1 MSALFC
7 RVLTQI
13 FYQLVTIY
21 SDNFIRI
28 RSGFIAYLSNI
39 DPLGKLGVN
48 TRHGVISHNY
58 HAISSLKAKQQ
69 HIMYIKN

>member
-28 RSGFIAYLSNI
+28 RSGFIAYISNI
-39 DPLGKLGVN
+39 DA
-48 TRHGVISHNY
+48 TRQVRSKHRAWSDIT
-58 HAISSLKAKQQ
+58 
-69 HIMYIKN
+69 

>member
-21 SDNFIRI
+21 SDNFIKI
-28 RSGFIAYLSNI
+28 RSGFIADISNI
-39 DPLGKLGVN
+39 DATQLIRSK
-48 TRHGVISHNY
+48 S
-58 HAISSLKAKQQ
+58 KACSD
-69 HIMYIKN
+69 IT